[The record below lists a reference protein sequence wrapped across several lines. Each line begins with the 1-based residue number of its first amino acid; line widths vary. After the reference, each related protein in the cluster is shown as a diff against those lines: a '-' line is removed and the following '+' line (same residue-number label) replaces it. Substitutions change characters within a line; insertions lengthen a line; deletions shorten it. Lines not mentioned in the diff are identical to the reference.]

1 VWIIL
6 RVEISHFDHE
16 LCILFF
22 PTSLMKNESFIT
34 QFKFSSLV
42 MQTPIFLTKLGDES
56 MIFISDVGKMPFLH
70 SNLFVLKNSSLFN
83 KPLLRITQ
91 Y

>member
-22 PTSLMKNESFIT
+22 PTSLMKNDTFIT
-34 QFKFSSLV
+34 
-42 MQTPIFLTKLGDES
+42 QTPIFLTKLGDES